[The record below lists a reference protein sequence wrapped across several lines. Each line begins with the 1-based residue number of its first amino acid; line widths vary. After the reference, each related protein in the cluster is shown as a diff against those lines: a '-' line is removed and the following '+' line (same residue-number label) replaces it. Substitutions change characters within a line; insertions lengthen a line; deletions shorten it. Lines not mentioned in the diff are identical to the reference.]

1 MNYVITGSIGHISK
15 PIVEQLSAGG
25 HTVTVITSKEDRK
38 AEIEK
43 LGAKAAVGSV
53 DDLNFLKQTFTGA
66 DAVYTMVPPHW
77 GAADWKKY
85 IAGIGANYAE
95 AIKSAGVK
103 KVVNLSSIGAHMPDG
118 CGPVSGLYHVES
130 ALNAL
135 EGVDVVHLRPG
146 FFFYNFLGNVG
157 MVKNMGIIG
166 SNYEADTD
174 MVLADT
180 SDIADHAVKYLSN
193 PDFTGKSTHYVVSD
207 ERKPQQIAHV
217 LGNAVGKPELP
228 WIGFKDEDALGGMTQ
243 MGLSHEVA
251 RNYVEMG
258 VALRSGEMGS
268 DYRQNGKG
276 INGKR
281 KLEDFAPVFA
291 SVYSQ
296 S

>member
-1 MNYVITGSIGHISK
+1 
-15 PIVEQLSAGG
+15 
-25 HTVTVITSKEDRK
+25 
-38 AEIEK
+38 
-43 LGAKAAVGSV
+43 
-53 DDLNFLKQTFTGA
+53 
-66 DAVYTMVPPHW
+66 
-77 GAADWKKY
+77 
-85 IAGIGANYAE
+85 
-95 AIKSAGVK
+95 
-103 KVVNLSSIGAHMPDG
+103 MPDG

-130 ALNAL
+130 ALNTL
-135 EGVDVVHLRPG
+135 DGVDVVHLRPG

-157 MVKNMGIIG
+157 MVKNMGIMG

-193 PDFTGKSTHYVVSD
+193 PDFTGKTTHYVVSD